1 MGEPSE
7 TGGGVPG
14 DRNAQGASFSDEA
27 VPHMDAVYRFALRL
41 TGGRDEAEDLVQD
54 TYLRAFRAWEQY
66 APGTRCKS
74 WLFTICRN
82 VFLRGRERSQRH
94 DEILLET
101 AQDDPRAISREAPV
115 FSASRDQDPE
125 GEFFRSIVD
134 AQVFEAIDQLP
145 EEYRIAVVLSDL
157 EGLSYGE
164 VAEVLEIPVGTVKSR
179 LFRGRRQ
186 LQRQLY
192 EYALKMGYISDA
204 GER

>member
-1 MGEPSE
+1 MGEPLE
-7 TGGGVPG
+7 TGGDVPG
-14 DRNAQGASFSDEA
+14 DRNAQGASFSEEA
-27 VPHMDAVYRFALRL
+27 VPHMDAVYRFALRF
-41 TGGRDEAEDLVQD
+41 TGARDEAEDLVQD

-66 APGTRCKS
+66 SPGTRCKS

-82 VFLRGRERSQRH
+82 VFLRRRERSQRH

-115 FSASRDQDPE
+115 FAASRDEDPE

-134 AQVFEAIDQLP
+134 AQVFEAIDQLS
-145 EEYRIAVVLSDL
+145 EEYRMAVVLSDL
-157 EGLSYGE
+157 EDLSYGE

-186 LQRQLY
+186 LQRKLY
-192 EYALKMGYISDA
+192 QYALEMGFISKGADN
-204 GER
+204 